1 VTIPD
6 PLASAAAA
14 VADRGTTA
22 AAVADRGT
30 TAGTVADRET
40 AAGGVTLAAS
50 PLATPGDAGPSPAAR
65 IELREGLAW
74 AALGA
79 AILYLSVRMD
89 RLADQ
94 GVPPYAAPGL
104 VPGLLGIAMILFG
117 GLVAMRVRQKR
128 AEGGGA
134 AVEEQERRPELRPGR
149 LALVIGL
156 CLTFSVVLIGHGMP
170 FWIAASLFVTVSIL
184 VLQHPERQAAGR
196 GLDARALIVAA
207 VIGVSAG
214 GAATLVFQRLFLV
227 HLP

>member
-1 VTIPD
+1 MPD
-6 PLASAAAA
+6 THQPTPMGATALADPPRAPPA
-14 VADRGTTA
+14 
-22 AAVADRGT
+22 
-30 TAGTVADRET
+30 E
-40 AAGGVTLAAS
+40 
-50 PLATPGDAGPSPAAR
+50 AGPSPAGR
-65 IELREGLAW
+65 IDLREGLSW

-79 AILYLSVRMD
+79 VILVMSVQMD

-104 VPGLLGIAMILFG
+104 VPGLLGIVMILFG
-117 GLVAMRVRQKR
+117 GLVALRVRQPR
-128 AEGGGA
+128 TPAGDA
-134 AVEEQERRPELRPGR
+134 AFEAQERRPELRPGR

-156 CLTFSVVLIGHGMP
+156 CLTFSVVLLGHGIP

-184 VLQHPERQAAGR
+184 VLQHPDRQAAGR

-207 VIGVSAG
+207 VIGLCAG